1 MTEYLDRRPLVSI
14 IIPSFN
20 QGRYIRETI
29 ESCLQQDYRPI
40 EILVMDGGSRDDTVS
55 VLQSIKAPE
64 LTWVSEPDRGV
75 VDAVNKGLRRSI
87 GAILT
92 IQSSDD
98 VFLPGALSAMVAAFL
113 KEPALG
119 LVYGDVELIDEHS
132 QLIGVDE
139 HPPFDLAEYLGRFQY
154 IPQPATC
161 FTRRALDQTGGW
173 RDTVSY
179 AADADLWMRIAV
191 KFPVANISRR
201 VGRYRYHVEQ
211 RDTQKSRIARDW
223 QGAVTDLIESGLLDS
238 RQRRFARMGLHLA
251 RYRYAPESAWVTR
264 TGALY
269 AAALCNPM
277 AVVNRHFP
285 KRELV
290 PARTPIW
297 AFLSGIKRRLGLHA
311 RSS

>member
-1 MTEYLDRRPLVSI
+1 MTEHLDRHPLVSI
-14 IIPSFN
+14 IVPSFN

-29 ESCLQQDYRPI
+29 DSCLQQDYRPI
-40 EILVMDGGSRDDTVS
+40 EILVMDGGSSDDTVS

-75 VDAVNKGLRRSI
+75 VEAVNKGLRRST

-98 VFLPGALSAMVAAFL
+98 VFLPGALSAMVAAFA

-139 HPPFDLAEYLGRFQY
+139 NPPFDLAEYLGRFQY
-154 IPQPATC
+154 IPQPGTC
-161 FTRRALDQTGGW
+161 FTRKAFEQTGEW

-179 AADADLWMRIAV
+179 AADADLWMRIAA
-191 KFPVANISRR
+191 KFPVTNISRR
-201 VGRYRYHVEQ
+201 VGRYRYHDEQ

-223 QGAVTDLIESGLLDS
+223 RGAVTDLIESGLLNS

-251 RYRYAPESAWVTR
+251 RYRYAPESAWATR
-264 TGALY
+264 TRALY

-277 AVVNRHFP
+277 AVANRHFP

-290 PARTPIW
+290 PGRTPIW
-297 AFLSGIKRRLGLHA
+297 AFLSGIKRLLGVQA
-311 RSS
+311 RGS